1 MKIPMSWGI
10 KIKMK
15 TDRRKFLKSIAGL
28 SSLAASVAPGIS
40 FAKSS
45 SGTAKAKIQDIRLSK
60 NQGYLRLVFDLNDIA
75 EYSVFALH
83 KPERVV
89 LDLKNTKMSH
99 GMVDRLQADSLIR
112 SIRSGVRNKNDLRV
126 VFDLSESVSPRSF
139 FLAPSGK
146 LGHRLVIDLHDNKKS
161 TTVKKA
167 SKRDVIIAIDAGHG
181 GKDPGAT
188 GRSGTHEKT
197 VTLQIAKRLEKLINK
212 QRGMKAILTRKN
224 DRFLRLRDRIE
235 KARDNHADL
244 MISLHADAFPDPRAR
259 GSSIYALS
267 VDGATSETARMLAEK
282 ENAADL
288 LFGDVN
294 LTVEDQMVKEVLFD
308 LSLTGTI
315 ESSLDIGG
323 EILGQIKTVNRV
335 HKKKVQQAGFAVLK
349 APNIPSVLLET
360 AFISNPREEKNLRS
374 ASHQQKVAKAITR
387 GVNKYFARKAP
398 PGTWLAASEG
408 EHLVNNSDDVKTI
421 AKKYNVKEEDLRAR
435 NALYADNL
443 MAGQVIK
450 IPVS

>member
-1 MKIPMSWGI
+1 M
-10 KIKMK
+10 KMK

-28 SSLAASVAPGIS
+28 SSLAASVAPGILS
-40 FAKSS
+40 AKSS
-45 SGTAKAKIQDIRLSK
+45 AGTSNARVHDIRLAK
-60 NQGYLRLVFDLNDIA
+60 NKGYLRLVFDLKGTA
-75 EYSVFALH
+75 EHSVFALH

-126 VFDLSESVSPRSF
+126 VLDLSESVTPRSF
-139 FLAPSGK
+139 LLAPSGK
-146 LGHRLVIDLHDNKKS
+146 LGHRLVIDLHDKKKS

-181 GKDPGAT
+181 GRDPGAT
-188 GRSGTHEKT
+188 GRSGTHEKI

-212 QRGMKAILTRKN
+212 QRGMKAVLTRKN
-224 DRFLRLRDRIE
+224 DRYMRLRDRIH

-267 VDGATSETARMLAEK
+267 VDGASSETARMLAEK

-398 PGTWLAASEG
+398 PGTWLAAYEG
-408 EHLVNNSDDVKTI
+408 EYSVNNGDDVKTI
-421 AKKYNVKEEDLRAR
+421 AKNYNVKEEDLRAR